1 MATYTLV
8 LTANPPADQVTSY
21 NVYEHAGGTTY
32 NLLGQADSSLNF
44 DLGQPSAGAHAY
56 AVTAVNARGESDKSP
71 DATFPAA
78 PSTPQA
84 PKVVIS

>member
-1 MATYTLV
+1 MATYTLI
-8 LTANPPADQVTSY
+8 LTPNPPEDQVTKY
-21 NVYEHAGGTTY
+21 NVYEHASGNY
-32 NLLGQADSSLNF
+32 ALLGVADDNLEF

-56 AVTAVNARGESDKSP
+56 AVTAVNTRGESDKSP

>member
-8 LTANPPADQVTSY
+8 LTANPPEDQVTSY
-21 NVYEHAGGTTY
+21 NVYEHAGADY

-56 AVTAVNARGESDKSP
+56 AVTAVNTRGESDKSP